1 MHLPSPSQVH
11 DLKEYVS
18 QLESK
23 MHLNKTSAQLDVRA
37 HGDRLSRFCEWV
49 ADQKAACTVE
59 TSLGNFKPATLLVL
73 DSATGTASVQ
83 FDDGSE
89 ESEVLLSRI
98 AFNNQP
104 KAASPSIQLGGG
116 ASATGSSGAIQSPG
130 GGGGAVNLTA
140 TLGSMSSN
148 ERTLMVFLPL
158 AVFPVVV
165 VALGVVLNMAY
176 AAPL

>member
-1 MHLPSPSQVH
+1 VQ

-49 ADQKAACTVE
+49 ADQRAPCTVE
-59 TSLGNFKPATLLVL
+59 TSLGAFKAGTLAVL
-73 DSATGTASVQ
+73 DAATGTACVH
-83 FDDGSE
+83 FDDGSQ
-89 ESEVLLSRI
+89 ESEVLLTRI
-98 AFNNQP
+98 AFNGAAA
-104 KAASPSIQLGGG
+104 AASGG
-116 ASATGSSGAIQSPG
+116 SAGLQVAASGAGTGAAARSEG
-130 GGGGAVNLTA
+130 GGGGAVDLTA
-140 TLGSMSSN
+140 ALSNMSSH

-176 AAPL
+176 SAPL

>member
-1 MHLPSPSQVH
+1 VQ

-49 ADQKAACTVE
+49 ADQRAPCTVE
-59 TSLGNFKPATLLVL
+59 TSLGAFKAGTLAVL
-73 DSATGTASVQ
+73 DAATGTACVH
-83 FDDGSE
+83 FADGSQ
-89 ESEVLLSRI
+89 ESEVLLTRI
-98 AFNNQP
+98 AFNGGAA
-104 KAASPSIQLGGG
+104 AAS
-116 ASATGSSGAIQSPG
+116 GSSAGLQVAASGAG
-130 GGGGAVNLTA
+130 TGAAARGEGGGGAVDLTA
-140 TLGSMSSN
+140 ALSNMSSH

-176 AAPL
+176 SAPL

>member
-1 MHLPSPSQVH
+1 
-11 DLKEYVS
+11 
-18 QLESK
+18 

-37 HGDRLSRFCEWV
+37 HGDRLARFCEWV

-59 TSLGNFKPATLLVL
+59 TSLGLFKPATLQVL
-73 DSATGTASVQ
+73 DSATGTASVR

-98 AFNNQP
+98 AFNHQA
-104 KAASPSIQLGGG
+104 KAAPSSSMQLGGG
-116 ASATGSSGAIQSPG
+116 GSGGAVANGGSSSGSAIQSPG
-130 GGGGAVNLTA
+130 GGGAVNLAA
-140 TLGSMSSN
+140 TLGNMSSN